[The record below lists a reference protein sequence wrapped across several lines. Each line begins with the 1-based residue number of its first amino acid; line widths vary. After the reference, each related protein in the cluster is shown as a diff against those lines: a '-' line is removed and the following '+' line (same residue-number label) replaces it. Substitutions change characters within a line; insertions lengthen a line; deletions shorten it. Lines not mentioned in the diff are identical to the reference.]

1 MRLSVIGCGHLG
13 AVHAACMADIGHEV
27 LGVDI
32 DEGKTEMLNSGKAWF
47 REPGLDEM
55 LSRNV
60 AESRLRFTTS
70 FAEAAKFAPV
80 HFLAVATPGLS
91 AGTYDLSQLRMAVA
105 ELAQHIT
112 GPGVII
118 GKSTVPP
125 GTAASLSAIAT
136 EICRH
141 SIDFVWNPEFL
152 REGCAIQ
159 DTLMPDRIVIGAAS
173 DAGEAVLRDIYRPL
187 TNAGTPLVVTDF
199 ATAELVKGAA
209 NAFLATKISFI
220 NSMADLCRVVGGDA
234 RALAEV
240 LGLDPR
246 IGKSFL
252 NAGIGYGGGC
262 LPKDVRGLA
271 AFADQTGVHKTSE
284 LLMAVDGFN
293 TARRADVVR
302 MVGEAAAGGPV
313 PTQSHAGKRIA
324 VWGAAFKPGID
335 DVRDSPSLDIA
346 CRLHDLG
353 AHVTVYDPVAMGNAL
368 EVSPQLAYADSA
380 LAAAKNADVCPD
392 CHCLARIC
400 RYQSF
405 GHQNRQR
412 IHDGSGCLPGHQQR
426 YLGRGWLESAV
437 FHKLAGR
444 GAPPPSSHSS
454 RPGHLLVSDSC
465 LPAADRN
472 DGTSRPGKPKLAQRQ
487 VNAELLRKDCTAHAK
502 AYRGRFG
509 VRESRWR

>member
-47 REPGLDEM
+47 HEPGLDET

-60 AESRLRFTTS
+60 AAGRLRFTTS
-70 FAEAAKFAPV
+70 FAEAAKFAPA
-80 HFLAVATPGLS
+80 HFLGVATPGLP
-91 AGTYDLSQLRMAVA
+91 AGTYDLSQLKMAVT

-112 GPGVII
+112 GPAVII

-125 GTAASLSAIAT
+125 GTTASLGAIAA

-173 DAGEAVLRDIYRPL
+173 DAAEAVLRDIYRPL
-187 TNAGTPLVVTDF
+187 TDAGIPLVVTDF

-220 NSMADLCRVVGGDA
+220 NSMADICRAVGGDA
-234 RALAEV
+234 RALAEA
-240 LGLDPR
+240 LGMDPR

-284 LLMAVDGFN
+284 LLMVVDGFN
-293 TARRADVVR
+293 TARRADIVR
-302 MVGEAAAGGPV
+302 MVGEAAAGMPV
-313 PTQSHAGKRIA
+313 PTHSPADRLLAGKRIA
-324 VWGAAFKPGID
+324 VWGAAFKPGTD
-335 DVRDSPSLDIA
+335 DVRDSPGLDIA

-368 EVSPQLAYADSA
+368 EVSPQLTYADSA
-380 LAAAKNADVCPD
+380 LEAARDADAVLVATAWPEFAGISPFATKAVGASMTVVDACQGINNSTWRE
-392 CHCLARIC
+392 A
-400 RYQSF
+400 
-405 GHQNRQR
+405 
-412 IHDGSGCLPGHQQR
+412 
-426 YLGRGWLESAV
+426 GWKVLSLTN
-437 FHKLAGR
+437 KLVEASP
-444 GAPPPSSHSS
+444 PPPSSH
-454 RPGHLLVSDSC
+454 
-465 LPAADRN
+465 
-472 DGTSRPGKPKLAQRQ
+472 
-487 VNAELLRKDCTAHAK
+487 
-502 AYRGRFG
+502 
-509 VRESRWR
+509 

>member
-13 AVHAACMADIGHEV
+13 AVHAACMANIGHEV

-60 AESRLRFTTS
+60 AEGRLRFTTS

-80 HFLAVATPGLS
+80 HFLGVATPGLPG
-91 AGTYDLSQLRMAVA
+91 GTYDLSQLRMAIA

-125 GTAASLSAIAT
+125 GTTASLSKIAT

-159 DTLMPDRIVIGAAS
+159 DTLMPDRIVIGTTS
-173 DAGEAVLRDIYRPL
+173 DASEAVLRDIYRPL
-187 TNAGTPLVVTDF
+187 TDAGTPLVVTDF

-234 RALAEV
+234 RALAEA
-240 LGLDPR
+240 LGMDPR

-313 PTQSHAGKRIA
+313 PTQSHARKRIA

-368 EVSPQLAYADSA
+368 RVSPQLKYADSA
-380 LAAAKNADVCPD
+380 LEAARDADAVLVATAWPEFASISPFAAIAVGASMTVVDACQGID
-392 CHCLARIC
+392 NGTWREA
-400 RYQSF
+400 
-405 GHQNRQR
+405 
-412 IHDGSGCLPGHQQR
+412 
-426 YLGRGWLESAV
+426 GWKVLSLTN
-437 FHKLAGR
+437 KLVEAS
-444 GAPPPSSHSS
+444 PPPSSHSRPPGRRTTAGIAAS
-454 RPGHLLVSDSC
+454 R
-465 LPAADRN
+465 
-472 DGTSRPGKPKLAQRQ
+472 
-487 VNAELLRKDCTAHAK
+487 TA
-502 AYRGRFG
+502 R
-509 VRESRWR
+509 